1 MLRHGFRDR
10 GVETT
15 VQRME
20 FFNGDRG
27 LPLDRELSDGLA
39 NIAVVVDHLGYVE
52 TSCEKLRAMP
62 CGGGANGR
70 RGKWRVGRFQPKR
83 LRKLRQE
90 QRHAVLDLAG

>member
-1 MLRHGFRDR
+1 MLRHRFRDR

-27 LPLDRELSDGLA
+27 PPLDRELSNSLA

-52 TSCEKLRAMP
+52 TSLQQLRAMP
-62 CGGGANGR
+62 RGGGADDR
-70 RGKWRVGRFQPKR
+70 RGKWRVGQFQPKR

-90 QRHAVLDLAG
+90 QGHAVLDLAG